1 MEVLETIFGNVSRLI
16 MIVGGGISTVA
27 FCYAGF
33 MWMLS
38 FGDPQKGSQARSGLI
53 GVVVGLILVGISF
66 LLPQIIGET
75 VVEPVGGQIAGVQT
89 GVSCDNELRNAL
101 VFQRNAS
108 TPSRMNQVV
117 SRVQSDRP
125 EFCAPEL
132 WKPKIGW
139 DDDSVTDNANRAA
152 NGECLEMGTGDGQA
166 GSPDAAVGGQVVP
179 AGLRQNNTID
189 GEVRNASGR
198 DADNNIIVFFP
209 DPDDRP
215 IDSAKC
221 WLYVARANTWSETY

>member
-66 LLPQIIGET
+66 LLPQIIGDT

-132 WKPKIGW
+132 WKPVIGW
-139 DDDSVTDNANRAA
+139 DDDTAINSGHRSVD
-152 NGECLEMGTGDGQA
+152 GVCLTAVGAKDPE
-166 GSPDAAVGGQVVP
+166 AAVGGQVVP
-179 AGLRQNNTID
+179 AGLRENNSIN
-189 GEVRNASGR
+189 GEVRNTSGR
-198 DADNNIIVFFP
+198 DADNNIIIFFP

-221 WLYVARANTWSETY
+221 WLYIARANTWSETY